1 MNFSY
6 ESESGV
12 LLENPSEEDID
23 VLLSQIDGVSISYAS
38 LTATD
43 GSYVQVGGGPNVFT
57 VEVRVMEQR
66 GVFRHLK
73 ATLPSEKA
81 DQHCLMIGGSSVY
94 VRENQLLNLASVQQ
108 IFRSFRH
115 GIKRCS
121 CVIWQDITSM
131 FQE

>member
-1 MNFSY
+1 MSFNY
-6 ESESGV
+6 ESELGV
-12 LLENPSEEDID
+12 RLENPSEKDID
-23 VLLSQIDGVSISYAS
+23 ALLSQIDGVSISYAS

-43 GSYVQVGGGPNVFT
+43 GSYVQVGGGPNLFT
-57 VEVRVMEQR
+57 VEERDMEQS

-94 VRENQLLNLASVQQ
+94 VRADQLLNLSLVQQ